1 LTLKILLTGHKILLK
16 MNQNNFY
23 ITTPIYY
30 PSGKPHMG
38 HAYSSIIT
46 DVFARFK
53 RLDNHN
59 VFFLTGTDE
68 HGLKIQKAAKNNNL
82 EPLEYCDQI
91 SKVFRDLSTK
101 LNLSN
106 DDFIRTTEDRHHKSV
121 NELWNRLV
129 KSGDIYLSK
138 YKGWYSVSDEA
149 YYNEDEIIEKDG
161 KKISSFSGSLV
172 EWVEEESYFFKLSAW
187 EKKLLKFYE
196 KNKKF
201 ILPET
206 RRNEV
211 INFVQGG
218 LKDLSVS
225 RTSFT
230 WGIKVPNNS
239 KHVIY
244 VWLDALTNY
253 LSALNFP
260 NTNDTMFKKFWP
272 ASLHVIGKDIL
283 RFHAIYWPAF
293 LLAAGIDP
301 PTKIF
306 GHGWILSGDEKMS
319 KSKGNILDPLDII
332 EKYGTDEL
340 RYYLMKEVSHG
351 SDGSISLKNLESCIT
366 SDLANNYGNLCQR
379 VFSFIRNNCNNK
391 VNIKSNIS
399 EVDKKLINETKKLTK
414 NMRNEMENQNLNVYI
429 KSVVNISF
437 LTNKYI
443 NDEEPW
449 KLKKNDLKKM
459 NNILHVALEQI
470 AIISILLSPII
481 PIATD
486 KVLSALNIKKELR
499 KFSFVENE
507 DIMPYEINLKDLNI
521 LFKKFDS

>member
-1 LTLKILLTGHKILLK
+1 MSLD
-16 MNQNNFY
+16 NFY

-30 PSGKPHMG
+30 PSGEPHMG
-38 HAYSSIIT
+38 HAYSSILA

-53 RLDNHN
+53 RNDNNN

-68 HGLKIQKAAKNNNL
+68 HGLKIQTAARKSGL
-82 EPLEYCDQI
+82 DPLVYCDKI
-91 SKVFRDLSTK
+91 SLIFKDLTTK

-106 DDFIRTTEDRHHKSV
+106 DDFIRTTEKRHHKSV
-121 NELWNRLV
+121 SDLWDRLV

-149 YYNEDEIIEKDG
+149 YYNSDEIIEKNG
-161 KKISSFSGSLV
+161 KKFSTFSGSQV
-172 EWVEEESYFFKLSAW
+172 EWGEEESFFFKLSSW
-187 EKKLLKFYE
+187 QKKLLEFYD
-196 KNKKF
+196 NNSKF
-201 ILPET
+201 ILPIS

-211 INFVQGG
+211 VNFVKSG
-218 LKDLSVS
+218 LNDLSVS

-230 WGIKVPNNS
+230 WGIKVPNND

-260 NTNDTMFKKFWP
+260 DTNDRLYKRFWP

-283 RFHAIYWPAF
+283 RFHAVYWPAF
-293 LLAAGIDP
+293 LLAAKIKP
-301 PTKIF
+301 PSRVF

-319 KSKGNILDPLDII
+319 KSKGNILDPLEII
-332 EKYGTDEL
+332 KKYGIDEL

-351 SDGSISLKNLESCIT
+351 SDGNISLKSLENCIN

-379 VFSFIRNNCNNK
+379 IFSFVKNNCNNK
-391 VNIKSNIS
+391 VIKTKNIS
-399 EVDKKLINETKKLTK
+399 AADKKLIEQTKTLTK
-414 NMRNEMENQNLNVYI
+414 DLRDLMNNQNLNNYI
-429 KSVVNISF
+429 KSVINISF

-449 KLKKNDLKKM
+449 KLKNNKEKM
-459 NNILHVALEQI
+459 SNILHLSLEQI
-470 AIISILLSPII
+470 AKISILLNPII
-481 PIATD
+481 PKATT
-486 KVLSALNIKKELR
+486 KVLESLK
-499 KFSFVENE
+499 
-507 DIMPYEINLKDLNI
+507 INLKLTNMSFLDGKDLLSKEIVVKDLNI
-521 LFKKFDS
+521 LFKKIN